1 NLGLG
6 NAEVMTAPGDS
17 GGPTLL
23 NDQIAGVTSFRAR
36 LTFGDIDSQLNSS
49 FGEIGGDTLVSVFA
63 SWIDSITDEPGA
75 PQVTNVI
82 ISNTVPNSPHA
93 PFSFDTVDGS
103 GLQLRTVP
111 VGGADTVSIQFS

>member
-1 NLGLG
+1 
-6 NAEVMTAPGDS
+6 T
-17 GGPTLL
+17 
-23 NDQIAGVTSFRAR
+23 R
-36 LTFGDIDSQLNSS
+36 
-49 FGEIGGDTLVSVFA
+49 VSVFA

-111 VGGADTVSIQFS
+111 VGGADTVSIQFSEHVLDVDGNSLTLTGLTTGAVPTLAVGGFSFDVGTHTGTWT